1 MTALC
6 LTYIILPVALLCC
19 MVALGLYRRQR
30 QLNDRL
36 KRQLAVLVG
45 LMHDLRTPAALLT
58 SSLGELQT
66 ATELNEE
73 KRKYLLAAQK
83 SLEKMIALNSQILD
97 WQKAELQSP
106 ILHLT
111 SCDLSLY
118 LEGKINEYL
127 PMASQKGLEL
137 HADVPADMPDAW
149 IDTEKIDHI
158 VDNLLGNALK
168 YTQQGSISLRVRQGR
183 DNWTLEVSD
192 TGIGIPAEEQPYVFR
207 EARRARNASTLTD
220 HGTGLG
226 LLLTHRL
233 VEQHQGHITFH
244 STEGQGTTFTASFPL
259 EPKGKRVRKDTNTDI
274 HTETETD
281 AEMESASS
289 AAPPPSAET
298 SSGTSAERDNKN
310 VLLLAEDDND
320 MREYLTDALA
330 SDYRVVSVADG
341 GKALETARAINPD
354 IILSDVVMPVLHGD
368 ELCRMLKSSVDTSHI
383 PVVLL
388 TALCAREDIVYGLE
402 AGANDYIVKPFD
414 LRVLKARLRNVL
426 QDRQRFRNS
435 VLTMEDRP
443 EEVDYSS
450 LLDKKFMDR
459 VMEVIGHEM
468 DNPDFSIN
476 DFCRMMGMSRTSI
489 YNKLKTLTGK
499 GPADYIRIVRLN
511 KSKALL
517 KTKKYTIGEVASLVG
532 FSDPKYFSTCFKKQF
547 GISPSKI

>member
-1 MTALC
+1 
-6 LTYIILPVALLCC
+6 
-19 MVALGLYRRQR
+19 
-30 QLNDRL
+30 
-36 KRQLAVLVG
+36 
-45 LMHDLRTPAALLT
+45 MHDLRTPAALLT